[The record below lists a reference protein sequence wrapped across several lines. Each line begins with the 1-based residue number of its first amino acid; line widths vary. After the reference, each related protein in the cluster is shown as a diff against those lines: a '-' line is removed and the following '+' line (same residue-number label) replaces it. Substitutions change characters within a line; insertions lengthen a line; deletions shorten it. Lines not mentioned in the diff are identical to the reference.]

1 MRLLM
6 YGIFNKKTNERVM
19 ATNNKFEAEKRLK
32 ELGKE
37 NFIIRYKWQN
47 F

>member
-1 MRLLM
+1 MRILM
-6 YGIFNKKTNERVM
+6 YGVFNKKTNERVM
-19 ATNNKFEAEKRLK
+19 VTNNKFEAEKRLK

-37 NFIIRYKWQN
+37 DFIIRYKWQS

>member
-6 YGIFNKKTNERVM
+6 YGIFNKKTNERVEI
-19 ATNNKFEAEKRLK
+19 TSNKFEAEKRLK

-37 NFIIRYKWQN
+37 NFIIRYKWQS